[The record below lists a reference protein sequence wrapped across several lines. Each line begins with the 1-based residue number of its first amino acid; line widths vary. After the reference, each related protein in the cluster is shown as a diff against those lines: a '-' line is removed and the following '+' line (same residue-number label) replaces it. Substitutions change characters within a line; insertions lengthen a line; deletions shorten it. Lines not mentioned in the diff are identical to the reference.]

1 MGGDDGVAPLALQG
15 VPWYGAGA
23 GSGLRPTF
31 LFEPVQVKS
40 ENRGLSNPERGARAV
55 VDRLQEVVA
64 PILWT
69 LGLEL
74 VEMVC
79 VGQGPRSVVRVFIDK
94 PGGVTVADC
103 EQAHK
108 ALGPALDVA
117 DPFPH
122 SYTLEVSSP
131 GLDRPFKRLQDYQR
145 AIGKPVS
152 LKLRQPIDG
161 QWRIAGDLTEVD
173 EQGVTLTVSS
183 ERAEPYR
190 LRVDLQAIVEGRLV
204 VKI

>member
-1 MGGDDGVAPLALQG
+1 M
-15 VPWYGAGA
+15 PWGAWYCAAA

-31 LFEPVQVKS
+31 LFELVQVWS
-40 ENRGLSNPERGARAV
+40 GERGLSTQKRGAQSV
-55 VDRLQEVVA
+55 VDRVQEIIS
-64 PILWT
+64 PILWA

-74 VEMVC
+74 VEVVC
-79 VGQGPRSVVRVFIDK
+79 VGQGPRSVVRVLIDK
-94 PGGVTVADC
+94 PGGVTVTDC

-122 SYTLEVSSP
+122 AYTLEVSSP

-145 AIGKPVS
+145 AIGKEVS
-152 LKLRQPIDG
+152 LKLRQPLNG
-161 QWRIAGDLTEVD
+161 QWRVSGLLTEAD
-173 EQGVTLTVSS
+173 EQAVSLTVSTGT
-183 ERAEPYR
+183 AEPQTLRMEREQIADAR
-190 LRVDLQAIVEGRLV
+190 LL